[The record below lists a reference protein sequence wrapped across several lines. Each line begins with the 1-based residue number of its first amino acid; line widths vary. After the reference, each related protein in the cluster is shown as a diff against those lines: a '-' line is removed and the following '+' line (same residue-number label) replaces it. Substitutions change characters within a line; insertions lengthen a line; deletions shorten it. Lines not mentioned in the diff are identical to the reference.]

1 LRIDQLTLFVDLC
14 TDKVQ
19 ALVPYLKQLKNLTF
33 MFIQTIKAVPVIA
46 FIFIS
51 SAASASGSEPTPAA
65 TAHIQVSVRQMDPN
79 SMKFRVAVFNPFT
92 KGATI
97 TICRG
102 EDVLYTESGV
112 RGEYQNLFNLDQ
124 LEDGNYQ
131 IIITSGK
138 ETISKDINIHTQTTT
153 DREARVN

>member
-1 LRIDQLTLFVDLC
+1 
-14 TDKVQ
+14 
-19 ALVPYLKQLKNLTF
+19 

-51 SAASASGSEPTPAA
+51 AAASASESKPTPAA

-92 KGATI
+92 RAATI

-102 EDVLYTESGV
+102 EDVLYSESGV

-131 IIITSGK
+131 IRITSGK

-153 DREARVN
+153 DREAQVN

>member
-1 LRIDQLTLFVDLC
+1 
-14 TDKVQ
+14 
-19 ALVPYLKQLKNLTF
+19 
-33 MFIQTIKAVPVIA
+33 MFIQTIKAIPVIT
-46 FIFIS
+46 FLFIS
-51 SAASASGSEPTPAA
+51 AAASASEPEPTPAT
-65 TAHIQVSVRQMDPN
+65 TAHMQVSVRQMDPS
-79 SMKFRVAVFNPFT
+79 SMKFRVAVFNPFN
-92 KGATI
+92 KPATI
-97 TICRG
+97 SICRG
-102 EDVLYTESGV
+102 EDVLYVEGGV

>member
-1 LRIDQLTLFVDLC
+1 
-14 TDKVQ
+14 
-19 ALVPYLKQLKNLTF
+19 

>member
-1 LRIDQLTLFVDLC
+1 LFVDLC

-51 SAASASGSEPTPAA
+51 AAASASGSEPTPTA
-65 TAHIQVSVRQMDPN
+65 TAHMQVSVRQMDPT
-79 SMKFRVAVFNPFT
+79 SMKFRVAVINPFNRP
-92 KGATI
+92 ATL

-112 RGEYQNLFNLDQ
+112 RGDYQNLFNLDQ

-131 IIITSGK
+131 IKITIGK
-138 ETISKDINIHTQTTT
+138 ETISKDINIHTETTT
-153 DREARVN
+153 DREAQVN